1 MTQAIEKNTP
11 KLSRVIRLDSLPVN
25 STYFTEEGYLVD
37 HPILTSIG
45 IFEYTNNDGSVRR
58 ELRLPEEVFKPES
71 LKSYKGK
78 PIIVTHDAGLI
89 TKDNVGDE
97 AIGTILSEGY
107 QDGDDV
113 RAEIIIHNT
122 DEMKSAG
129 LKELSLGYN
138 LTLDETPGVWEG
150 KPYDAIQRDITINH
164 LALVFQARAGDQ
176 ARLNIDSR
184 DRTTK
189 GVKTTMSKKIK
200 KFGSRADGVLSPE
213 ELQKAIADYKKRRAE
228 RIEGQKDDDAAPP
241 ADDDT
246 TKTTAEADGD
256 DDAPTGD
263 DDQKNAVQAVKDR
276 RDRRDEDGDPK
287 DKDAAMGVIAQQ
299 DADMDI
305 LFDIIDTLLAE
316 RDMKAATDGDNCD
329 PNDTNTDDDD
339 EDNKPA
345 SALAAVNG
353 DDDGEDDE
361 TNTDEDDEEED
372 VNTDDDDDDIPT
384 TNESAVS
391 ETAVKEPSANMDS
404 IDAIV
409 RQRVQL
415 GIAGSK
421 LGIKGLENMK
431 LSKAKKTV
439 IRAVNPGIRL
449 DGKSDAYING
459 AFSCAMAAINTPAK
473 KGVAYQKKQMFNGDS
488 CDFSRSTT
496 KMTSADAAR
505 ARMIERRMN
514 KEVK

>member
-1 MTQAIEKNTP
+1 MTRNTENAPP
-11 KLSRVIRLDSLPVN
+11 KLSRVYRLDSSPVN
-25 STYFTEEGYLVD
+25 STYFTDEGYLID

-45 IFEYTNNDGSVRR
+45 IFEYTNPDGTTRR
-58 ELRLPEEVFKPES
+58 ELRIPEEVFKPES

-89 TKDNVGDE
+89 TKDNVSEE

-107 QDGDDV
+107 QDKDDV
-113 RAEIIIHNT
+113 RAEIIIHDT
-122 DEMKSAG
+122 DEMKSVG

-164 LALVFQARAGDQ
+164 LALVLQARAGDQ

-228 RIEGQKDDDAAPP
+228 RIEGQKDADDAAS
-241 ADDDT
+241 
-246 TKTTAEADGD
+246 AEAETKKPDAVETDGD
-256 DDAPTGD
+256 ETAPTGS

-299 DADMDI
+299 DSDMDI

-316 RDMKAATDGDNCD
+316 RDMKTSATDGEENDPED
-329 PNDTNTDDDD
+329 PNTDADD
-339 EDNKPA
+339 EENKPA

-353 DDDGEDDE
+353 DEDEDE
-361 TNTDEDDEEED
+361 DLNSDEDDDEE
-372 VNTDDDDDDIPT
+372 VNADEDDDDVPS
-384 TNESAVS
+384 TNEGDIGSAV
-391 ETAVKEPSANMDS
+391 VKEPTSNMDS

-459 AFSCAMAAINTPAK
+459 AFTCAMAAINAPAK

-488 CDFSRSTT
+488 SDFARRST

>member
-1 MTQAIEKNTP
+1 MEAQKNTTP
-11 KLSRVIRLDSLPVN
+11 KLSRILRLDSLPVN

-37 HPILTSIG
+37 HPVLTSIG
-45 IFEYTNNDGSVRR
+45 IFEYTNKDGSIRR

-71 LKSYKGK
+71 LKTYKGK

-89 TKDNVGDE
+89 TKDNVSEE

-107 QDGDDV
+107 KDGDDV
-113 RAEIIIHNT
+113 RAEIIIHDT
-122 DEMKSAG
+122 DEMKSVG

-150 KPYDAIQRDITINH
+150 EPYDAIQRDITINH
-164 LALVFQARAGDQ
+164 LALVLQARAGDQ

-184 DRTTK
+184 DRTSK
-189 GVKTTMSKKIK
+189 GVKTMSKKTK
-200 KFGSRADGVLSPE
+200 KFGTRADGVLSPE

-228 RIEGQKDDDAAPP
+228 RIESQKDDDMAPP

-246 TKTTAEADGD
+246 TKTKETDTDEDDTAI
-256 DDAPTGD
+256 AP
-263 DDQKNAVQAVKDR
+263 DDQKSAVQAIKDR

-299 DADMDI
+299 DDDMDK

-316 RDMKAATDGDNCD
+316 RDMNTAKPAAAADGDDDDLAECN
-329 PNDTNTDDDD
+329 NTDDDD
-339 EDNKPA
+339 EDDLANKPA
-345 SALAAVNG
+345 SALKAVNG
-353 DDDGEDDE
+353 DDD
-361 TNTDEDDEEED
+361 DEDDDDLNED
-372 VNTDDDDDDIPT
+372 EDDDDIPT
-384 TNESAVS
+384 TNEGNVS
-391 ETAVKEPSANMDS
+391 STTVTEPTSNMDS

-415 GIAGSK
+415 GVAGSK

-431 LSKAKKTV
+431 LSAAKKTV
-439 IRAVNPGIRL
+439 IRAVNPSIRL
-449 DGKSDAYING
+449 DGKSEAYING
-459 AFSCAMAAINTPAK
+459 AFAIAMNTVNAGSR
-473 KGVAYQKKQMFNGDS
+473 KGTNYQKKQMFNRDS
-488 CDFSRSTT
+488 ASRRASDS
-496 KMTSADAAR
+496 TSADAAR

>member
-1 MTQAIEKNTP
+1 
-11 KLSRVIRLDSLPVN
+11 
-25 STYFTEEGYLVD
+25 
-37 HPILTSIG
+37 
-45 IFEYTNNDGSVRR
+45 
-58 ELRLPEEVFKPES
+58 
-71 LKSYKGK
+71 
-78 PIIVTHDAGLI
+78 
-89 TKDNVGDE
+89 
-97 AIGTILSEGY
+97 
-107 QDGDDV
+107 
-113 RAEIIIHNT
+113 
-122 DEMKSAG
+122 
-129 LKELSLGYN
+129 
-138 LTLDETPGVWEG
+138 
-150 KPYDAIQRDITINH
+150 
-164 LALVFQARAGDQ
+164 
-176 ARLNIDSR
+176 
-184 DRTTK
+184 
-189 GVKTTMSKKIK
+189 MSKKIK

-228 RIEGQKDDDAAPP
+228 RIEGQKD
-241 ADDDT
+241 ADDT
-246 TKTTAEADGD
+246 APAEAETQKPAAVETDGD
-256 DDAPTGD
+256 EVAPTGA

-299 DADMDI
+299 DSDMDI

-316 RDMKAATDGDNCD
+316 RDMKTSATDGEECD
-329 PNDTNTDDDD
+329 PEDPNTDADD
-339 EDNKPA
+339 EENKPA

-353 DDDGEDDE
+353 DEDEDE
-361 TNTDEDDEEED
+361 DEDLNSDEDDEEE
-372 VNTDDDDDDIPT
+372 VNADEDDDEVPS
-384 TNESAVS
+384 TNDGDVGSAV
-391 ETAVKEPSANMDS
+391 VKEPTSNMDS

-459 AFSCAMAAINTPAK
+459 AFSCAMAAINAPAK
-473 KGVAYQKKQMFNGDS
+473 KGIAYQKKQMFNGDS
-488 CDFSRSTT
+488 RDFASRTT